1 MVYLNHRDELG
12 NMMCINCE
20 SPEEDE
26 VCERSLDELYKYN
39 YAQIMNLVKEQELLD
54 KKGVVLH

>member
-1 MVYLNHRDELG
+1 
-12 NMMCINCE
+12 MCINCE

-39 YAQIMNLVKEQELLD
+39 YLEIMNLVKEHELLD